1 MGDFTQE
8 YLPGSWFDESEQGYC
23 VVKRHIV
30 TLHRHNR
37 KNKRK
42 KRYKKRVSCKANT
55 KSGRRKNLWI
65 QGETL
70 KLKKFLNH
78 SVLNCAAKINIVS
91 HFRKRL
97 YKPARK
103 YANNSDRKFRK
114 FCPISRKTSRSFT
127 ALNMWYRA
135 YRMFVQ
141 NPLRKVPG
149 RIREDNIYEYVG
161 VRETDAWRR

>member
-1 MGDFTQE
+1 VGDFTQE
-8 YLPGSWFDESEQGYC
+8 YLAGSLFDESEQGYC

-30 TLHRHNR
+30 TLHRHNK
-37 KNKRK
+37 KNERK
-42 KRYKKRVSCKANT
+42 KHKKRVSSKANT

-70 KLKKFLNH
+70 KLQKFLNH

-91 HFRKRL
+91 HVRKRL

-114 FCPISRKTSRSFT
+114 FCPISRTTSLSFT
-127 ALNMWYRA
+127 ALNM
-135 YRMFVQ
+135 
-141 NPLRKVPG
+141 
-149 RIREDNIYEYVG
+149 
-161 VRETDAWRR
+161 